1 MIINQSKQQSFQ
13 KEMNLFYQL
22 LILLYRSSMNKGLTD
37 FRSVK
42 TTHFTKL
49 DSVFFLYSTPQYEF
63 NETH

>member
-22 LILLYRSSMNKGLTD
+22 LILLYRGSINRGLTD
-37 FRSVK
+37 FKSAK
-42 TTHFTKL
+42 TTHLTKL
-49 DSVFFLYSTPQYEF
+49 DNVFFLYSTPQYEF